1 MTDIML
7 VDDEVLALEYLKNMV
22 DWERNG
28 YHVVGCATSG
38 KKALELFDRTH
49 PQIVISDIRMPG
61 TDGLELTR
69 QIKEKDKE
77 TVVDEEITALPM
89 DEEGTLLMYE
99 EEMTESEAAA
109 V

>member
-1 MTDIML
+1 MTAIL
-7 VDDEVLALEYLKNMV
+7 VMIGRKQPRLYN
-22 DWERNG
+22 
-28 YHVVGCATSG
+28 S
-38 KKALELFDRTH
+38 F
-49 PQIVISDIRMPG
+49 
-61 TDGLELTR
+61 
-69 QIKEKDKE
+69 EKDKE